1 MATLHSATP
10 KQLYGSSQQVYPQQ
24 LFRAA
29 LAQFGQH
36 AGIQCTLLMDL
47 SGQVLGSYYPASDLK
62 MDDVASV
69 SIGEWA
75 AANTLASLS
84 RATQRCRFITQE
96 HDTFRLLLAAVG
108 DDMVLMTMTSND
120 VPVGWTRLQMQRL
133 AELCLKVA
141 KATHAKSEPFAI
153 SAAPIAHVA

>member
-1 MATLHSATP
+1 MSTIQPPS
-10 KQLYGSSQQVYPQQ
+10 QNQIYGSSQRVYPQQ

-62 MDDVASV
+62 MNDVASV

-84 RATQRCRFITQE
+84 RVTQRCRFITQE

-108 DDMVLMTMTSND
+108 DDMVLMTVTAND

-141 KATHAKSEPFAI
+141 AATYSGREPLVR
-153 SAAPIAHVA
+153 SAAPVSHVA

>member
-1 MATLHSATP
+1 MSTP
-10 KQLYGSSQQVYPQQ
+10 QPTRQSQVYVPSQRAYPQQ

-47 SGQVLGSYYPASDLK
+47 SGQVLGSYYPASDLN
-62 MDDVASV
+62 MNDIAAV
-69 SIGEWA
+69 SIGDWA

-133 AELCLKVA
+133 ADLCLKIA
-141 KATHAKSEPFAI
+141 RATHGGREPHALAAEPI
-153 SAAPIAHVA
+153 SQVA